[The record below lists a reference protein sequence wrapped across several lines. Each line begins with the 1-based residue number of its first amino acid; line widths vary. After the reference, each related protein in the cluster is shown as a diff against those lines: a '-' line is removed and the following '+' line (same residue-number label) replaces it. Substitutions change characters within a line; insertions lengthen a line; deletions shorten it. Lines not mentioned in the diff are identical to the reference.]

1 MCYAPQ
7 IVWTIGLMVIY
18 ILGCDV
24 SEGQLEE
31 VANESGVLSV
41 NDDFLEPEFRQAC
54 EEVIPTPA
62 DVDCT
67 DVQNAFIYLK
77 ENITMPVSV

>member
-18 ILGCDV
+18 ILGWDV
-24 SEGQLEE
+24 SEVQLE

-41 NDDFLEPEFRQAC
+41 DDFLEPEFRQAC

-77 ENITMPVSV
+77 ENITMSDSA

>member
-1 MCYAPQ
+1 
-7 IVWTIGLMVIY
+7 MVIY
-18 ILGCDV
+18 ILGWDV
-24 SEGQLEE
+24 SEVQLE

-41 NDDFLEPEFRQAC
+41 DDFLEPEFRQAC

-77 ENITMPVSV
+77 ENITMSDSA

>member
-1 MCYAPQ
+1 MCYAPE

-18 ILGCDV
+18 ILGWDV

-31 VANESGVLSV
+31 VAIESGVLSI

-77 ENITMPVSV
+77 ENITMPDSA